1 MMNIQENSQD
11 SSVKPVIHA
20 GTVTLLSAAEPN
32 VPFQPF
38 RLETIAHDG
47 AYGVSFRIE
56 IPESACRFG
65 LRAVVDIEVE
75 SGAVGIGLL
84 SEDYSSF
91 LGVESVILSGSRRK
105 VSIAMAGADA
115 VKQLMLRNAN
125 HDGASIARV
134 YGIDMTDRQ
143 LDSDELFGDLDELGR
158 ATAQDTPLPFLF
170 CVVSWGAAAT
180 QWLAATLN
188 AHPEIFCVHC
198 ANQFWERLGG
208 SRSLDGW
215 EYLRILGCESP
226 SSRACGDVHG
236 VSRETIPDLRSK
248 LGNRFN
254 CAVLVRE
261 PLPRLRSQM
270 AHFVNWPVKSAWH
283 VDYVQKF
290 IEEGVRLPQDN
301 VVNRLFLH
309 GVNMLNNIIL
319 EEPVAPLWR
328 SEELTSSAVA
338 LARFVEELTRGN
350 VSVERDWAER
360 VVNRPPSNRHRQP
373 SVDAAQFEPWQM
385 EAIKKIVTPQAWR
398 IYERLGYATPDF
410 IR

>member
-1 MMNIQENSQD
+1 MMKIQGNSYD
-11 SSVKPVIHA
+11 NSLKPVIHA
-20 GTVTLLSAAEPN
+20 GTVTSLGAAEPN
-32 VPFQPF
+32 VLFQPF

-47 AYGVSFRIE
+47 AYAVSFRVE
-56 IPESACRFG
+56 APEGPDRFD

-84 SEDYSSF
+84 SADYSSF
-91 LGVESVILSGSRRK
+91 LGVESVILCGSRRK
-105 VSIAMAGADA
+105 VSLPMADA
-115 VKQLMLRNAN
+115 AKHLMLRNAS

-134 YGIDMTDRQ
+134 YGISLTDRP
-143 LDSDELFGDLDELGR
+143 LDSGELFGDLDELGR
-158 ATAQDTPLPFLF
+158 ATAQDAPLPFLF

-180 QWLAATLN
+180 QWLAGTLN

-208 SRSLDGW
+208 ARNLDGW

-236 VSRETIPDLRSK
+236 VSRETIPDLRNK
-248 LGNRFN
+248 LGNKFN

-270 AHFVNWPVKSAWH
+270 AHFENWPIKSAWH

-290 IEEGVRLPQDN
+290 IEDGVRLPQDN

-309 GVNMLNNIIL
+309 GANMLNNIVL
-319 EEPVAPLWR
+319 EEAVAPLWR
-328 SEELTSSAVA
+328 SEDLTSSAVA
-338 LARFVEELTRGN
+338 LASFIEELTRGN
-350 VSVERDWAER
+350 VTVERDWVQR
-360 VVNRPPSNRHRQP
+360 MVSRPPSNRHRQP
-373 SVDAAQFEPWQM
+373 NVDAAQFEPWQM